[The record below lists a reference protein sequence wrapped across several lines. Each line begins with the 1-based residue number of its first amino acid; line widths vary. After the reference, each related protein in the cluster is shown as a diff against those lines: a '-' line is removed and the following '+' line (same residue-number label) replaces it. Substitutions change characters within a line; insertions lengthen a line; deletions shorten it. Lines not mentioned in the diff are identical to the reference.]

1 MFMSG
6 GNQSEIIVTLR
17 NPLDYTDTIEYF
29 IQPLD
34 NSLAKDWIQALKDIL
49 QKNNVLEKNFCF
61 MGFPKTQRN
70 IELLCKELNQAIYQ
84 INMFNSS
91 CAWLDAGLTSYT
103 IEDYFVPESVRYG
116 LEYPLATRFGNPP
129 TNSEDRYL
137 VAHLA
142 LTAKHE
148 ILNRLHNHFEKLQGT
163 VNNLSPYYIAA
174 DYETKYAI
182 RQLNIICHE
191 METLILSQQKQAYV
205 PEWSRPSQITTW
217 LHAPR
222 YTLTNQHKKLFV
234 ENGYNREFGVVYMH
248 WAQIG
253 KTLFEVFRDENAPEL
268 TATICEAITNLKYYS
283 GEFDVV
289 WGESMIY
296 GNPKTYWFNE
306 QQDLFREWLS
316 KNELD
321 YQNPDLSLGHLPIGK
336 IDLVKSFGTTDKF
349 EIWDILSSHLD
360 IYSVEIDDTKAIYEY
375 CWSDKDYK
383 QMQIDMMKPGYDY
396 SSSRRG

>member
-1 MFMSG
+1 MSG

-283 GEFDVV
+283 GEFDVE

>member
-283 GEFDVV
+283 GEFDVE

>member
-1 MFMSG
+1 
-6 GNQSEIIVTLR
+6 
-17 NPLDYTDTIEYF
+17 
-29 IQPLD
+29 
-34 NSLAKDWIQALKDIL
+34 
-49 QKNNVLEKNFCF
+49 
-61 MGFPKTQRN
+61 
-70 IELLCKELNQAIYQ
+70 
-84 INMFNSS
+84 
-91 CAWLDAGLTSYT
+91 
-103 IEDYFVPESVRYG
+103 
-116 LEYPLATRFGNPP
+116 
-129 TNSEDRYL
+129 
-137 VAHLA
+137 
-142 LTAKHE
+142 
-148 ILNRLHNHFEKLQGT
+148 
-163 VNNLSPYYIAA
+163 
-174 DYETKYAI
+174 
-182 RQLNIICHE
+182 

-283 GEFDVV
+283 GEFDVE

>member
-1 MFMSG
+1 
-6 GNQSEIIVTLR
+6 
-17 NPLDYTDTIEYF
+17 
-29 IQPLD
+29 
-34 NSLAKDWIQALKDIL
+34 
-49 QKNNVLEKNFCF
+49 

-283 GEFDVV
+283 GEFDVE

>member
-1 MFMSG
+1 MSG

-222 YTLTNQHKKLFV
+222 YTLTNQHKQLFV

-268 TATICEAITNLKYYS
+268 TATICEAITNLEYYS
-283 GEFDVV
+283 GEFDVE

-296 GNPKTYWFNE
+296 GNPKTFWFNE

>member
-1 MFMSG
+1 MSG

-268 TATICEAITNLKYYS
+268 TATICEAITNLEYYS
-283 GEFDVV
+283 GEFDVE

-375 CWSDKDYK
+375 CWSDKNYK

>member
-1 MFMSG
+1 MSG
-6 GNQSEIIVTLR
+6 GNLSEVVVTLR
-17 NPLDYTDTIEYF
+17 NPLDYTDTIKYF

-34 NSLAKDWIQALKDIL
+34 NSLARDWLHALKDIL
-49 QKNNVLEKNFCF
+49 QKNNILEKNFCF

-84 INMFNSS
+84 INVFNSS
-91 CAWLDAGLTSYT
+91 CVWLDAGLPSYT
-103 IEDYFVPESVRYG
+103 IEDYFVPDSVRYG
-116 LEYPLATRFGNPP
+116 TEYPLATRFGNPP
-129 TNSEDRYL
+129 TNSQDRYL
-137 VAHLA
+137 IAHLA

-163 VNNLSPYYIAA
+163 VNNLSPYYLAA

-222 YTLTNQHKKLFV
+222 HMLTDQHKQLFV
-234 ENGYNREFGVVYMH
+234 ENGFNREFGMVYMH

-268 TATICEAITNLKYYS
+268 TDTICEAITNLEYYS
-283 GEFDVV
+283 GEFDVE

-296 GNPKTYWFNE
+296 GNPKTYWFND
-306 QQDLFREWLS
+306 QQNLFREWLT
-316 KNELD
+316 KNGFD
-321 YQNPDLSLGHLPIGK
+321 HQNPDLSLGHLPIGK
-336 IDLVKSFGTTDKF
+336 IDLVKSFGTSDKF
-349 EIWDILSSHLD
+349 KIWDILSSHLD
-360 IYSVEIDDTKAIYEY
+360 IYSIEIDSTKATYDY
-375 CWSDKDYK
+375 CWSDIDYK
-383 QMQIDMMKPGYDY
+383 QIQIDMMKPGYDY
-396 SSSRRG
+396 NSRR

>member
-1 MFMSG
+1 MSG

-268 TATICEAITNLKYYS
+268 TATICEAITNLEYYS
-283 GEFDVV
+283 GEFDVE

-383 QMQIDMMKPGYDY
+383 QTQIDMMKPGYDY

>member
-222 YTLTNQHKKLFV
+222 YTLTNQHKQLFV

-268 TATICEAITNLKYYS
+268 TATICEAITNLEYYS
-283 GEFDVV
+283 GEFDVE

-296 GNPKTYWFNE
+296 GNPKTFWFNE

-316 KNELD
+316 KNNLD

>member
-1 MFMSG
+1 MSG

>member
-1 MFMSG
+1 MSG
-6 GNQSEIIVTLR
+6 GNLSEVVVTLR
-17 NPLDYTDTIEYF
+17 NPLNYTDTIRYF

-34 NSLAKDWIQALKDIL
+34 NSLSADWVKALKDIL

-70 IELLCKELNQAIYQ
+70 IELLCEELNQAIYQ
-84 INMFNSS
+84 INKFNSS
-91 CAWLDAGLTSYT
+91 CAWIDAGLTSYV
-103 IEDYFVPESVRYG
+103 IEDYFVPDAVRYG

-137 VAHLA
+137 IAHLA

-148 ILNRLHNHFEKLQGT
+148 ILNRLHNHFERLQGT

-222 YTLTNQHKKLFV
+222 YKLTPEHKQLFV
-234 ENGYNREFGVVYMH
+234 DNGYDREFGSVYMH

-253 KTLFEVFRDENAPEL
+253 KTLFEVFRDENAPDIDD
-268 TATICEAITNLKYYS
+268 TICEAITSLEYYS
-283 GEFDVV
+283 GEFDVE

-296 GNPKTYWFNE
+296 GNPATYWFNE
-306 QQDLFREWLS
+306 QQDLFRAWLT
-316 KNELD
+316 KNGFDCQDPE
-321 YQNPDLSLGHLPIGK
+321 LSLGHLPIGK

-349 EIWDILSSHLD
+349 KIWDMLSSHLD
-360 IYSVEIDDTKAIYEY
+360 VYSIEIDDVKATYEY
-375 CWSDKDYK
+375 CWSDNDYK
-383 QMQIDMMKPGYDY
+383 QMQIDIMKSGYDY
-396 SSSRRG
+396 NSRR

>member
-1 MFMSG
+1 MSG
-6 GNQSEIIVTLR
+6 GNQSEVIVTLR

-49 QKNNVLEKNFCF
+49 QKNSILEKNFCF

-91 CAWLDAGLTSYT
+91 CAWLDAGLPSYT
-103 IEDYFVPESVRYG
+103 IEDYFVPDSVRYG
-116 LEYPLATRFGNPP
+116 TEYPLATRFGNPP

-137 VAHLA
+137 IAHLA

-163 VNNLSPYYIAA
+163 VNNLSPYYTAA

-222 YTLTNQHKKLFV
+222 HELTDQHKQLFV
-234 ENGYNREFGVVYMH
+234 DNGYNREFGTVYMH

-268 TATICEAITNLKYYS
+268 TDTVCEAITNLEYYS
-283 GEFDVV
+283 GEFDVE

-306 QQDLFREWLS
+306 QQDLFREWLF
-316 KNELD
+316 KNGLD
-321 YQNPDLSLGHLPIGK
+321 YQDPNLSSGHLPIGK
-336 IDLVKSFGTTDKF
+336 IDLIKSFGTTDKF

-360 IYSVEIDDTKAIYEY
+360 IYSVEVDDTKAIYEY
-375 CWSDKDYK
+375 CWSDNDYK

-396 SSSRRG
+396 NSRR

>member
-1 MFMSG
+1 MSG
-6 GNQSEIIVTLR
+6 GNLSEVVVTLR
-17 NPLDYTDTIEYF
+17 NPLDYKDTIKYF
-29 IQPLD
+29 IQPMN
-34 NSLAKDWIQALKDIL
+34 NSLAEDWLKALKDIL
-49 QKNNVLEKNFCF
+49 QKNNTLEKNFCF

-103 IEDYFVPESVRYG
+103 IEEYFVPDSVRYG
-116 LEYPLATRFGNPP
+116 TEYPLATRFGNPP
-129 TNSEDRYL
+129 TSSEDRYL
-137 VAHLA
+137 IAHLA

-222 YTLTNQHKKLFV
+222 YTLTDQHKQLFV

-268 TATICEAITNLKYYS
+268 TATICEAITNLEYYS
-283 GEFDVV
+283 GEFDVE

-306 QQDLFREWLS
+306 QQDLFREWLY
-316 KNELD
+316 KNGLD

-360 IYSVEIDDTKAIYEY
+360 IHSIEIDDTKATYEY

-396 SSSRRG
+396 NSRR

>member
-137 VAHLA
+137 IAHLA

-283 GEFDVV
+283 GEFDVE

>member
-1 MFMSG
+1 MSG

-34 NSLAKDWIQALKDIL
+34 NSLAKDWILALKDIL

-137 VAHLA
+137 IAHLA

-222 YTLTNQHKKLFV
+222 YTLTNQHKQLFV

-268 TATICEAITNLKYYS
+268 TATICEAITNLEYYS
-283 GEFDVV
+283 GEFDVE

-321 YQNPDLSLGHLPIGK
+321 YQNPELSLGHLPIGK

-349 EIWDILSSHLD
+349 KIWDILSSHLD
-360 IYSVEIDDTKAIYEY
+360 IYSVKIDDTKAIYEY

-396 SSSRRG
+396 SSRG

>member
-1 MFMSG
+1 MSG
-6 GNQSEIIVTLR
+6 GNQSEVVVTLR
-17 NPLDYTDTIEYF
+17 NPLDYTDTIKYF

-34 NSLAKDWIQALKDIL
+34 NSLARDWAQALKDIL

-91 CAWLDAGLTSYT
+91 CVWLDAGLPSYT
-103 IEDYFVPESVRYG
+103 IEDYFVPDSVRYG
-116 LEYPLATRFGNPP
+116 AEYPLATRFGNPP

-137 VAHLA
+137 IAHLA

-222 YTLTNQHKKLFV
+222 YALTDQHKQLFV
-234 ENGYNREFGVVYMH
+234 DNGYNREFGTVYMH

-268 TATICEAITNLKYYS
+268 TDTVCEAITNLEYYS
-283 GEFDVV
+283 GEFDVE

-306 QQDLFREWLS
+306 QQDLFRDWLT
-316 KNELD
+316 KNGLD
-321 YQNPDLSLGHLPIGK
+321 YQDPNLSLGHLPIGK

-349 EIWDILSSHLD
+349 KIWDILSSHLD
-360 IYSVEIDDTKAIYEY
+360 IYSVEVDNTKAIYEY
-375 CWSDKDYK
+375 CWSDNDYK

-396 SSSRRG
+396 NSRR